1 MSDENPVLAPTW
13 NRRTIST
20 IRRELERS
28 FEALKVAHALAQRER
43 TAARETEAAIAA
55 NSFLDLYD
63 LRWAEYN
70 KNTIDEDDGAQ
81 EAADKLV
88 TDFQRYKEALESHYA
103 TGGEIIEKS
112 AKKPVSEGRPADPPG
127 DEDATSP
134 RSDVSKSS
142 NARYIDEMYKLTTT
156 MDAENSIIEK
166 ETHGG
171 ESAPKDVETRSKK

>member
-1 MSDENPVLAPTW
+1 MSDKNPVPAPIW

-103 TGGEIIEKS
+103 TGGEIVEKKRREARQRRS
-112 AKKPVSEGRPADPPG
+112 PSGSTGRRRRDESPVGCQQILER
-127 DEDATSP
+127 EIH
-134 RSDVSKSS
+134 RRNV
-142 NARYIDEMYKLTTT
+142 
-156 MDAENSIIEK
+156 
-166 ETHGG
+166 
-171 ESAPKDVETRSKK
+171 